1 MKKLLS
7 IFALVLF
14 VSESALAI
22 TLPARGASAC
32 KYDSSFFTPATKENL
47 NYNGKNYLVQ
57 QRFGNY
63 YVNGEFIGLNYDKSY
78 KNNELYIN
86 GKLVS
91 QYGLNVANNSL
102 VANSVTTLFLQAYT
116 KFSMKDYE
124 GASDDCRKILALDPN
139 HRKATVLL
147 ALSDGV
153 LANKLSTT
161 DAQVVSENSLSKII
175 QGAEKF

>member
-1 MKKLLS
+1 ML
-7 IFALVLF
+7 ILF

-22 TLPARGASAC
+22 TMPARGGSNC
-32 KYDSSFFTPATKENL
+32 KYDASFFTPTTKENL

-63 YVNGEFIGLNYDKSY
+63 YINGEFIGLNYEKTY

-86 GKLVS
+86 GKPVS
-91 QYGLNVANNSL
+91 QYGLNVANNNL
-102 VANSVTTLFLQAYT
+102 LANSATTLFLQAYT

-124 GASDDCRKILALDPN
+124 GASDDCRKVLALDPN

-153 LANKLSTT
+153 LANKLSTA
-161 DAQVVSENSLSKII
+161 DAQIVSDNSLSKII